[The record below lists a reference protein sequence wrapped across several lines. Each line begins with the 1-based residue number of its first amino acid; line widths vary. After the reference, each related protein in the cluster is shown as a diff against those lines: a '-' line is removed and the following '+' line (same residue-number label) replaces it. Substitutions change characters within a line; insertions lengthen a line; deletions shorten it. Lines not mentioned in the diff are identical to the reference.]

1 MKAARISKYGDVSVV
16 KIEQVG
22 QPAPGDNQILIKVYA
37 SSINP
42 FDAKLRA
49 GVMKDFIPLKFPATL
64 GGDVAGTVEGMGEK
78 VTGLKVGDKVYGQA
92 AVVAGNSGAFAE
104 FAVTDFSQVAKMP
117 KNLDF
122 KQAASLPL
130 VGASALQ
137 VIKNHINLKRGQKL
151 FVHGGAGGIGS
162 IAIQIAKHLGAYVAT
177 TATGDGIN
185 FVKSLG
191 ADEVIDY
198 KVQDFAATL
207 SGYDA
212 VFDTVGGDDFN
223 KSLDILKH
231 GGTAVSM
238 IAKANEAKA
247 ERLGVLA
254 ITQGTKVNTHDL
266 GELAKLVE
274 AGVVTPQ
281 VAEVYKL
288 DDIAAAFAAYESGQV
303 KGKVVVEVESA

>member
-49 GVMKDFIPLKFPATL
+49 GAMKDFIPLKFPATL